1 MPGILSHA
9 AVLSGVIASSGS
21 KWLRWLSAPFRRQKS
36 SGPKILILT
45 PVKDAA
51 DFLLKYFELLFQL
64 SYPHDLISIGLLESD
79 STDTTALDIERVLP
93 MLRREF
99 GRADF
104 WKKDFGY
111 RMPSWLPRWTQEIQV
126 ARRTVL
132 ARSRNH
138 LLFHALEDEDW
149 VLWVDVDVI
158 EYPRD
163 ILEQLLAVGKDIVHP
178 HCVRTYGGPTFDRNA
193 WRDRGRLHLDDLR
206 SEGAL
211 VELDAVGGTMLLVRA
226 DLHRDGLIFP
236 PFPYGRANS
245 RIRPDTP
252 ELETEGLGFMAQ
264 DMGYQCWGMPH
275 LEIRH
280 HKH

>member
-1 MPGILSHA
+1 MPEILNHA
-9 AVLSGVIASSGS
+9 AVLPGALASRGS
-21 KWLRWLSAPFRRQKS
+21 KWRRWLSAPFRRQKS

-51 DFLLKYFELLFQL
+51 DFLLKYFELLFHL

-99 GRADF
+99 RSADF

-111 RMPSWLPRWTQEIQV
+111 RMPPWLPRWSQEIQV
-126 ARRTVL
+126 AR
-132 ARSRNH
+132 RNH

-158 EYPRD
+158 EYPPD

-178 HCVRTYGGPTFDRNA
+178 HCVRAFGGPTFDRNA
-193 WRDRGRLHLDDLR
+193 WRDQGRLHLDDLR

-211 VELDAVGGTMLLVRA
+211 VALDAVGGTMLLVRA
-226 DLHRDGLIFP
+226 DLHREGLIFP
-236 PFPYGRANS
+236 PFPYGRANA